1 MQKYAINLTPTNH
14 VPQFFQQ
21 KCVIIILP
29 AVCQPDRPFPSVS
42 VDNSFSVIRK
52 VLCTL
57 AL

>member
-1 MQKYAINLTPTNH
+1 MQKYAINLTLTNH
-14 VPQFFQQ
+14 VSQVFQQ

-29 AVCQPDRPFPSVS
+29 TVCQPDRPFPSVG
-42 VDNSFSVIRK
+42 VDNSFSIIRK